1 MLVVVPGM
9 RRMPVPVVQVVQVII
24 VRNRAVAAAVAVHVV
39 VLAGFVMTMRGMSDH
54 LVLSPVGWSGDR
66 GPR

>member
-1 MLVVVPGM
+1 
-9 RRMPVPVVQVVQVII
+9 

-54 LVLSPVGWSGDR
+54 LVLSPVGWSG
-66 GPR
+66 G